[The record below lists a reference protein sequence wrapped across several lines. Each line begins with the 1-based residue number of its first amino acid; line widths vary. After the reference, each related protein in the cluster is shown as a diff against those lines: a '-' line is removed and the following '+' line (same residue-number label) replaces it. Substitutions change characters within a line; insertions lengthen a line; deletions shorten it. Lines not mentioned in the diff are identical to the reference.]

1 MSKLLNTI
9 ELEDSKATSSPLQV
23 ASKAPRRKYKQKM
36 SLWSKSK
43 GEAGNT
49 LSVDVSTK
57 SSQGYSSM
65 GVLANKTSS
74 VSIPSSP
81 ISAQIYIKIPHLCQI
96 LEQFIVLV
104 TGKNLIKFG

>member
-9 ELEDSKATSSPLQV
+9 DLEDSKATSGSVQV
-23 ASKAPRRKYKQKM
+23 ATKAPRRKYKQKM

-43 GEAGNT
+43 GEANNT

-65 GVLANKTSS
+65 GVLATKTSS
-74 VSIPSSP
+74 VSIP
-81 ISAQIYIKIPHLCQI
+81 
-96 LEQFIVLV
+96 
-104 TGKNLIKFG
+104 